1 MQKILVIE
9 DNKNIQKLL
18 ELNLKEASFE
28 IIQAFDGNTGLD
40 KAKQLKLGLIILD
53 INLPG
58 INGIEVC
65 KQLKAESLTKNI
77 PVIILTVKKD
87 EIDRVLGFELG
98 ADDYV
103 TKPFSPRELILRIKA
118 VLRRQGESAL
128 GGKIIEAGDIVL
140 DEGNFEVRVGS
151 KVSILTSTEFKL
163 LKHLMLNK
171 ERLLERSSLLRNV
184 WGYNREIDSRTV
196 DAHIKSLR
204 RKVPSRKIKIATVIG
219 RGYKLTANV

>member
-1 MQKILVIE
+1 MQKILIVE

-18 ELNLKEASFE
+18 ELNLKDAGFE
-28 IIQAFDGNTGLD
+28 VVPAFDGKTGLD
-40 KAKQLKLGLIILD
+40 KARQLKPGLIILD

-77 PVIILTVKKD
+77 PLIILTVKKD

-118 VLRRQGESAL
+118 VLRRREESAL
-128 GGKIIEAGDIVL
+128 GGNMIEAGDIIL
-140 DEGNFEVRVGS
+140 DEGTFEVRVGS
-151 KVSILTSTEFKL
+151 KTSALTSTEFKL
-163 LKHLMLNK
+163 LKYFMLNK

-204 RKVPSRKIKIATVIG
+204 KKIPSRKIKITTVIG